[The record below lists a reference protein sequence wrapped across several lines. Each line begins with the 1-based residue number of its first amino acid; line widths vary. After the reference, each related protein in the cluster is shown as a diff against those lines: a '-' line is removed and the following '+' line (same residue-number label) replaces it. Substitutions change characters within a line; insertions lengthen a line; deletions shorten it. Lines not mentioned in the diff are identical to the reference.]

1 MVFFA
6 GEDLYRDNIVGT
18 RELAIKKY
26 CKCKLQ
32 YDDSRTYESYCW
44 EFCGLLNIRF
54 SDIKFLQGRKEVA
67 MQRNLKKPCEIYV
80 YYQKQTSAQRHL
92 KANQMFENALGPAYF
107 NLLETGAYADY
118 QIIVNGDKIPCHKCI
133 LISRSEKFKV
143 MLLDENGESKSN
155 HMKMRERTD
164 NKLVVTNKHVTR
176 ATYKAMLQWI
186 YMGECEMSNQASEVI
201 PLLGLTDEYLLPD
214 LQKVC
219 ED

>member
-1 MVFFA
+1 MTQPRRGSNFSSAFNLSQGRASEQKNSEVVFFA

-80 YYQKQTSAQRHL
+80 YYQK
-92 KANQMFENALGPAYF
+92 
-107 NLLETGAYADY
+107 
-118 QIIVNGDKIPCHKCI
+118 
-133 LISRSEKFKV
+133 
-143 MLLDENGESKSN
+143 
-155 HMKMRERTD
+155 
-164 NKLVVTNKHVTR
+164 
-176 ATYKAMLQWI
+176 
-186 YMGECEMSNQASEVI
+186 
-201 PLLGLTDEYLLPD
+201 
-214 LQKVC
+214 
-219 ED
+219 